1 MRVKL
6 RQHGFVYSLKAAHPS
21 GPLSPEWSEAD
32 ISREACRFAPCFAT
46 CSASLKNASRLG
58 HGFESHTARQKAQ
71 GILEKSVG
79 FLHFL
84 SGFVFAGFCFP
95 DRPWKH
101 GNAERV
107 FSWLVK
113 GNERMKDPI
122 FDVRSPFFR
131 KYLIFFAV
139 SKGEILLYLSAVASP
154 HC

>member
-1 MRVKL
+1 M
-6 RQHGFVYSLKAAHPS
+6 
-21 GPLSPEWSEAD
+21 
-32 ISREACRFAPCFAT
+32 
-46 CSASLKNASRLG
+46 
-58 HGFESHTARQKAQ
+58 
-71 GILEKSVG
+71 G